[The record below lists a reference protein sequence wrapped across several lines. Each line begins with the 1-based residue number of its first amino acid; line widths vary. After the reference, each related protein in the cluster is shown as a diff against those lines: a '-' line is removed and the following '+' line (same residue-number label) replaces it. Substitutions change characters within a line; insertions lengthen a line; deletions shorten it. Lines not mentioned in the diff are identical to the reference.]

1 MKTIFSSTKYG
12 NFTKSKLI
20 ERGYIIMSLPEE
32 LKRSISG
39 EFTKVIKDM
48 VMTKN
53 ESNR

>member
-20 ERGYIIMSLPEE
+20 ERGYIIMSLPDEI
-32 LKRSISG
+32 KNSISG
-39 EFTKVIKDM
+39 EFTKIIKDM